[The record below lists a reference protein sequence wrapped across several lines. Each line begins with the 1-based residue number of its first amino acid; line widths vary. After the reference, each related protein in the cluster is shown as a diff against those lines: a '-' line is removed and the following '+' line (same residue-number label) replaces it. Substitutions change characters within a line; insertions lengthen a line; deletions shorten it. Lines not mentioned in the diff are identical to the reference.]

1 MATKKTKK
9 KEMEQEII
17 KQDVVILDAEI
28 TKENIFDDHVYPNLA
43 GNLPEKEYYEIPIDD
58 KGTTLLSMLNIMG
71 PEELEFVL
79 HLAYTLWKS
88 DKEQKES
95 AA

>member
-1 MATKKTKK
+1 
-9 KEMEQEII
+9 
-17 KQDVVILDAEI
+17 
-28 TKENIFDDHVYPNLA
+28 
-43 GNLPEKEYYEIPIDD
+43 
-58 KGTTLLSMLNIMG
+58 MG
-71 PEELEFVL
+71 PQELEFVL